1 MLKKQIDTFKKYRF
15 LLRELVKKGIKLK
28 YRRSYLGILWTLLEP
43 LLTTC
48 VLTLVFGTFFGK
60 DDKTFPVYILTGRL
74 LYSFFSSGTKAA
86 MKSIRQHAG
95 MIKKVYVPKYIYP
108 LSSVLF
114 NFVIFAIS
122 LVVLVGATLV
132 FGVYPNV
139 WAVTVIIPL
148 VMLFMLTLGAGM
160 ILSTLSVFFRDLEY
174 LWDVALMLIMYTCA
188 IFYKVDAMAKTG
200 HDWIFKLNPL
210 YAIIK
215 CFRDAVYGQSMFA
228 EPFWVIMPATVSVLS
243 VIVGVLMFKK
253 HQDNFILHI

>member
-1 MLKKQIDTFKKYRF
+1 MFKEQIDTFKRYRF
-15 LLRELVKKGIKLK
+15 LLKELVKKGIKLK

-48 VLTLVFGTFFGK
+48 VLTLVFGTFFKKG
-60 DDKTFPVYILTGRL
+60 DKSFPVYILTGRL
-74 LYSFFSSGTKAA
+74 LYTCFSTGTKNA

-108 LSSVLF
+108 LSGVLF

-122 LVVLVGATLV
+122 LIVLVGAMFVFKVKPTLWI
-132 FGVYPNV
+132 FT
-139 WAVTVIIPL
+139 AIIPL
-148 VMLFMLTLGAGM
+148 IMLFLLTFGAGM
-160 ILSTLSVFFRDLEY
+160 ILSTMSVFFRDLEY

-188 IFYKVDAMAKTG
+188 IFYDPDKLGANQ
-200 HDWIFKLNPL
+200 WIFKLNPL

-215 CFRDAVYGQSMFA
+215 DFRCAVYGENMFA
-228 EPFWVIMPATVSVLS
+228 SPAWVIMPAAISVLS

>member
-48 VLTLVFGTFFGK
+48 VLTLVFGTYFGNN
-60 DDKTFPVYILTGRL
+60 DKTFPVYILTGRL
-74 LYSFFSSGTKAA
+74 LYSFFSAGTKAA

-122 LVVLVGATLV
+122 LIVLIGAMLV
-132 FGVYPNV
+132 FGVKPTI
-139 WAVTVIIPL
+139 WLPTALLPL
-148 VMLFMLTLGAGM
+148 LMLFLLTLGGGM
-160 ILSTLSVFFRDLEY
+160 ILSTMSVFFRDLEY

-188 IFYKVDAMAKTG
+188 IFYKVEKLGT
-200 HDWIFKLNPL
+200 HQWVFKINPL

-215 CFRDAVYGQSMFA
+215 DFRMAIYGENMFSSPA
-228 EPFWVIMPATVSVLS
+228 WVIMPAVMSVLS
-243 VIVGVLMFKK
+243 VLIGVVMFKK

>member
-1 MLKKQIDTFKKYRF
+1 MLKKQLKTFKKYRF

-48 VLTLVFGTFFGK
+48 VLTIVFGTFFGK

-74 LYSFFSSGTKAA
+74 LYSFFSTGTKSA

-122 LVVLVGATLV
+122 LIVLVGATLV
-132 FGVYPNV
+132 FGVYPNLWV
-139 WAVTVIIPL
+139 LTAILPL
-148 VMLFMLTLGAGM
+148 TMLLLLTFGAGM

-188 IFYKVDAMAKTG
+188 IFYKVEKLGTYQ
-200 HDWIFKLNPL
+200 WVFKINPL
-210 YAIIK
+210 FAIIK
-215 CFRDAVYGQSMFA
+215 DFRAAVYGQNMFH
-228 EPFWVIMPATVSVLS
+228 EPAWVIMPAVLSVLS
-243 VIVGVLMFKK
+243 VLIGVLMFKK
-253 HQDNFILHI
+253 NQDKFILHI

>member
-1 MLKKQIDTFKKYRF
+1 MLEKQIDTFKKYRF

-74 LYSFFSSGTKAA
+74 LYSFFSSGTKFA

-108 LSSVLF
+108 LSSVLY

-122 LVVLVGATLV
+122 LIVLLGATIV
-132 FGVYPNV
+132 FKVYPNI
-139 WAVTVIIPL
+139 WCITAIIPL
-148 VMLFMLTLGAGM
+148 VLLFLLTLGVGM
-160 ILSTLSVFFRDLEY
+160 ILSTMSVFFRDLEY

-188 IFYKVDAMAKTG
+188 IFYKVDTMAKTG
-200 HDWIFKLNPL
+200 HAWIFKLNPL

-215 CFRDAVYGQSMFA
+215 CFRDAVYGNSMFA
-228 EPFWVIMPATVSVLS
+228 DPFWVIMPTVVSVLS
-243 VIVGVLMFKK
+243 VIVGVALFKK